1 MTENNNNRKKTN
13 GRIWKTVTGVGVAF
27 GLIFGFIKYD
37 DRLAKCEEVKKG
49 FLHIEEKLEQKIVQL
64 ELETVQTM
72 KDFQK
77 GQQYQQYDYLEDSLE
92 RDYNNC
98 LRELRRTPNDT
109 VLQQSCETLKIQ
121 QQRAKEKKESL
132 YTF

>member
-1 MTENNNNRKKTN
+1 MPENNTNKRN
-13 GRIWKTVTGVGVAF
+13 GRIWKTIIGVGVAL
-27 GLIFGFIKYD
+27 GLVFSVIEYD
-37 DRLAKCEEVKKG
+37 DRLAKCGEVKEG
-49 FLHIEEKLEQKIVQL
+49 MRNLEQRMDQKLVQL

-77 GQQYQQYDYLEDSLE
+77 GQQYQQYDYLEDSLT
-92 RDYNNC
+92 RDHHNC
-98 LRELRRTPNDT
+98 MRELRRAPSDT
-109 VLQQSCETLKIQ
+109 MLQQECEHLRLQ